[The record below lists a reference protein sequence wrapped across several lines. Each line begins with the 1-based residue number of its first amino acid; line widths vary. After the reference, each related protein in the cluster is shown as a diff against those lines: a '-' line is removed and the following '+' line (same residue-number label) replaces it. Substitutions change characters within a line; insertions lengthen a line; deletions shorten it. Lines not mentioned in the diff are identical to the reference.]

1 FFFQAEDGIRDRNVT
16 GVQTCALPIFVQQHF
31 WNNAQD
37 VLHQFDD
44 NHPQK
49 VMSIAPNLSSTASS
63 ISTVVVRFP
72 PKPTIHIA
80 FDQSYQ
86 HPIDKITMQ
95 TFGTAVIDH
104 ILHHI
109 VHKVLVAYGFEK
121 PFDCK
126 TMPSHILSWQQSV
139 LRSSLHHNTQLLN
152 ASIYY
157 QTSFSHI
164 HN

>member
-1 FFFQAEDGIRDRNVT
+1 MHLRSIFTVLCRLSDLLDNGISARRISSAVT
-16 GVQTCALPIFVQQHF
+16 SSIYISPKGL
-31 WNNAQD
+31 
-37 VLHQFDD
+37 
-44 NHPQK
+44 
-49 VMSIAPNLSSTASS
+49 IAPNLSSTASS

-157 QTSFSHI
+157 QTYTVNHKYQRIF
-164 HN
+164 